1 MIINTKRYKLTKKN
15 YIPQG
20 TKKNKIVI
28 GVTYSNNMSH
38 YTGWSNRNN
47 GAYTRTAMFTVSM
60 DGKVY
65 EHFSPNYFSDFMLK
79 PDLNESSIT
88 ILLENEGWLIKDLTN
103 ENKYINYVG
112 HIYNRKDSVINKRWR
127 NQTYWAPFTD
137 KQVDSTIKLVA
148 ELCKNF
154 NIPMNV
160 VSHNTN
166 LDDAQNF
173 NGVLYRSNFEK
184 YYTDITPA
192 WDFKYFKNKLEKNKQ
207 HG

>member
-1 MIINTKRYKLTKKN
+1 MVINSKSYKLTEDN
-15 YIPQG
+15 YTSQG

-38 YTGWSNRNN
+38 YTGWVNRNN
-47 GAYTRTAMFTVSM
+47 GKYTRTAMFTVAIN
-60 DGKVY
+60 GEIY
-65 EHFSPNYFSDFMLK
+65 QHFSPNYFSNFMLK
-79 PDLNESSIT
+79 PELDESSIT
-88 ILLENEGWLIKDLTN
+88 ILLENEGWLIKDLSN

-112 HIYNRKDSVINKRWR
+112 HIYNRKDSVFEKKWR
-127 NQTYWAPFTD
+127 SQMYWAPFTD

-154 NIPMNV
+154 NIPTDV

-166 LDDAQNF
+166 LDNAHKF

-192 WDFKYFKNKLEKNKQ
+192 WDCKYFKNKLEKNEK

>member
-103 ENKYINYVG
+103 AIINRYV
-112 HIYNRKDSVINKRWR
+112 K
-127 NQTYWAPFTD
+127 
-137 KQVDSTIKLVA
+137 
-148 ELCKNF
+148 
-154 NIPMNV
+154 
-160 VSHNTN
+160 
-166 LDDAQNF
+166 
-173 NGVLYRSNFEK
+173 
-184 YYTDITPA
+184 
-192 WDFKYFKNKLEKNKQ
+192 
-207 HG
+207 